1 MPKISPTIFR
11 EYDIRGLVDQD
22 LTEDAVGLVGR
33 ALGTTIRERGGK
45 RAAVGRD
52 CRESGPR
59 FGRAIIEAL
68 RSTGVDVVDLGVVP
82 TPLTY
87 FAAHTLDVDGICM
100 ITGSHNPPEYNGL
113 KVGLGSAT
121 FHGEEIQALRRLCES
136 GRFAVGQGAVTTHDV
151 VTPYRDYVRRNLK
164 LGNRRL
170 KVVID
175 AGNGTGG
182 VVAVPLFEALGFDVV
197 PLFIEMDGRFPNHH
211 PDPTVEKNLQAL
223 KDKVL
228 EVKADVG
235 IAYDG
240 DADRVGAVD
249 EKGNVLWGDQIMILF
264 SRALLAEQP
273 GAAIVGEVKADVG
286 IAYDGDADRVG
297 AVDEKGNVLWGD
309 QIMILFSRALLAEQ
323 PGAAIVGEVKCSF
336 TLYDEIAKHGGRPI
350 MWKAGHSLI
359 KAKMKEEGAV
369 LAGEMSGHIF
379 FANRWFG
386 FDDGIYSS
394 ARLLELL
401 TRTDEPMSSL
411 LADVPKTF
419 STPELRVDCAEDKK
433 FEVVRRAQ
441 EWFKARYDAVTV
453 DGVRVVFPDGWG
465 LVRASNTQPLLVLR
479 FEAKTPERAAEI
491 EQLVRGKL
499 TEIFREVGA

>member
-22 LTEDAVGLVGR
+22 LTEEAVLLVGK
-33 ALGTTIRERGGK
+33 ALGTRIRAAGGR

-52 CRESGPR
+52 ARLSGER
-59 FGRAIIEAL
+59 FARQMIAGL
-68 RSTGVDVVDLGVVP
+68 CSTGVDVVDLGVVP

-87 FAAHTLDVDGICM
+87 YAAFTLDVDGICM

-113 KVGLGSAT
+113 KVGVGRT
-121 FHGEEIQALRRLCES
+121 TYHGEEIQALRRLSES
-136 GRFAVGQGAVTTHDV
+136 GKFATGTGKVEARDV
-151 VTPYRDYVRRNLK
+151 VGPYRADVRSRLRFGPRK
-164 LGNRRL
+164 L
-170 KVVID
+170 KVVVD

-182 VVAVPLFEALGFDVV
+182 VVAVPLFESLGLEVV
-197 PLFIEMDGRFPNHH
+197 PLFVEMDGRFPNHH
-211 PDPTVEKNLQAL
+211 PDPTVEKNLEAL
-223 KDKVL
+223 KAKVL
-228 EVKADVG
+228 ET
-235 IAYDG
+235 
-240 DADRVGAVD
+240 R
-249 EKGNVLWGDQIMILF
+249 
-264 SRALLAEQP
+264 
-273 GAAIVGEVKADVG
+273 ADVG

-323 PGAAIVGEVKCSF
+323 PGAAIVGEVKCSM
-336 TLYDEIAKHGGRPI
+336 TLYDDIAKHGGRGI

-359 KAKMKEEGAV
+359 KAKMKEEGAL

-379 FANRWFG
+379 FAHRWFG

-401 TRTDEPMSSL
+401 THDPQPLSTH
-411 LADVPKTF
+411 LADVPRTF
-419 STPELRVDCAEDKK
+419 ATPELRVDCPEELK
-433 FEVVRRAQ
+433 FELVRRAQ
-441 EWFKARYDAVTV
+441 EHFASRYQAVTV

-479 FEAKTPERAAEI
+479 FEARTAERLAEI
-491 EQLVRGKL
+491 RGLVEGKVTAL
-499 TEIFREVGA
+499 RRELGG

>member
-1 MPKISPTIFR
+1 MPKLSPTIFR
-11 EYDIRGLVDQD
+11 EYDIRGIVDDD
-22 LTEDAVGLVGR
+22 LTEEVVSLVGK
-33 ALGTTIRERGGK
+33 ALGTKIREKGGK

-52 CRESGPR
+52 CRLSGPK
-59 FGRAIIEAL
+59 FGKAMIEAL
-68 RSTGVDVVDLGVVP
+68 ASTGVDVVDLGVVP

-121 FHGEEIQALRRLCES
+121 FHGEEIQEIRRLAES
-136 GRFAVGQGAVTTHDV
+136 GKFAAGRGTVTPYDI
-151 VTPYRDYVRRNLK
+151 VTPYRAHVRENLR
-164 LGNRRL
+164 LGARKL
-170 KVVID
+170 KVVVD

-182 VVAVPLFEALGFDVV
+182 VVAVPLFQSLGFEVV
-197 PLFIEMDGRFPNHH
+197 PLFVDMDGRFPNHH
-211 PDPTVEKNLQAL
+211 PDPTVEKNLEHL
-223 KDKVL
+223 RKKVL

-235 IAYDG
+235 IAWDG

-249 EKGNVLWGDQIMILF
+249 ERGNVLWGDQIMILF
-264 SRALLAEQP
+264 ARALLAEQP
-273 GAAIVGEVKADVG
+273 GAAV
-286 IAYDGDADRVG
+286 
-297 AVDEKGNVLWGD
+297 
-309 QIMILFSRALLAEQ
+309 
-323 PGAAIVGEVKCSF
+323 VGEVKCSF
-336 TLYDEIAKHGGRPI
+336 TLYDDIAKHGGRGI

-359 KAKMKEEGAV
+359 KAKMKEQNAL

-379 FANRWFG
+379 FAHRWFG

-401 TRTDEPMSSL
+401 TRTDRPMSSL
-411 LADVPKTF
+411 LADVPRTH
-419 STPELRVDCAEDKK
+419 STPELRVECPEDKK

-441 EWFKARYDAVTV
+441 EFFKARYEAVTV

-479 FEAKTPERAAEI
+479 FEAKTPERLAEI
-491 EQLVRGKL
+491 QALVRGKVD
-499 TEIFREVGA
+499 EILRDVGA

>member
-1 MPKISPTIFR
+1 MHEMTMPKLSPTIFR

-22 LTEDAVGLVGR
+22 LTEDAVHLVGK
-33 ALGTTIRERGGK
+33 ALGARIREAGGRK
-45 RAAVGRD
+45 AGVGRD
-52 CRESGPR
+52 ARLSGPK
-59 FGRAIIEAL
+59 FARAMISAL
-68 RSTGVDVVDLGVVP
+68 TSTGVDVLDLGIVP

-87 FAAHTLDVDGICM
+87 FASHTAGVDGICM

-113 KVGLGSAT
+113 KVGLGAAT
-121 FHGEEIQALRRLCES
+121 FHGEEIQALRRLAES
-136 GRFAVGQGAVTTHDV
+136 GPFPQGEGTVVPYDV
-151 VTPYRDYVRRNLK
+151 VSPYRAHVKENLR
-164 LGNRRL
+164 LGKRKL
-170 KVVID
+170 KVVVD

-182 VVAVPLFEALGFDVV
+182 VIAVPLFESLGIEVV

-211 PDPTVEKNLQAL
+211 PDPTVEKNLEHL
-223 KDKVL
+223 KAKVR
-228 EVKADVG
+228 ETGADVG

-264 SRALLAEQP
+264 SRALLAE
-273 GAAIVGEVKADVG
+273 
-286 IAYDGDADRVG
+286 
-297 AVDEKGNVLWGD
+297 N
-309 QIMILFSRALLAEQ
+309 

-336 TLYDEIAKHGGRPI
+336 TLYDDIAKRGGRPI

-359 KAKMKEEGAV
+359 KAKMKEEKAL

-379 FANRWFG
+379 FAHRWFG

-401 TRTDEPMSSL
+401 SRTDQPLSAL
-411 LADVPKTF
+411 LADVPKTA
-419 STPELRVDCAEDKK
+419 STPELRVDCPEDKK

-441 EWFKARYDAVTV
+441 EFFRNGYEAVTV

-479 FEAKTPERAAEI
+479 FEATTKARLLEI
-491 EQLVRGKL
+491 ERLVRGKVD
-499 TEIFREVGA
+499 EIMREIGA